1 MPSLGRPYAFREMAG
16 LMATNSPAPD
26 GVAHGYLRRVR
37 SKQALRR
44 PRMEE
49 ITAKLVLTQEEIAY
63 IWHGGTLAVKI
74 DAPDMKVSLDL
85 STSRTSDG
93 RRQSVR
99 IKRVPAKR
107 EPA

>member
-1 MPSLGRPYAFREMAG
+1 MLSLGRLYAFRVMAG
-16 LMATNSPAPD
+16 LMATDSPRQ
-26 GVAHGYLRRVR
+26 VARPNGYLRRAR
-37 SKQALRR
+37 GKKALRR
-44 PRMEE
+44 TRMEE

-107 EPA
+107 ETA